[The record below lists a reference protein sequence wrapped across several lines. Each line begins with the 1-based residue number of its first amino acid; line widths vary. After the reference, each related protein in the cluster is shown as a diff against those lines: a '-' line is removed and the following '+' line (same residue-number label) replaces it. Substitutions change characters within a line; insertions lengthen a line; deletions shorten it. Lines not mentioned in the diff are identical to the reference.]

1 MCKGVTIMERHEGG
15 CRICGEKDT
24 VRRINLYYSGSE
36 GLMICET
43 CEMNLVEHVRGM
55 VLIAGIARKAGYK
68 ACKEV
73 RKAKEEQ
80 KEQAEKVVSGHTLNK
95 EVMLGTEDRGPM
107 GIFEGYEECKVVSGH
122 EEREVCICSHD
133 RIDHQYPDSVCR
145 VVECKCTGFAMPLY

>member
-1 MCKGVTIMERHEGG
+1 MERHLGG
-15 CRICGEKDT
+15 CRVCGEKDT

-80 KEQAEKVVSGHTLNK
+80 KEQAEKVVSGH
-95 EVMLGTEDRGPM
+95 
-107 GIFEGYEECKVVSGH
+107 
-122 EEREVCICSHD
+122 EEREVCICSHG

-145 VVECKCTGFAMPLY
+145 VVGCICTGFVIWLD